1 MNFLGWLCLTV
12 LWIAVLALLG
22 RIMSRDP
29 PERQTGVFYGD
40 GSILP
45 HRALPWVTVG
55 ARVARRLRA
64 GDRVEFEIAPRTGE
78 ARRIRVY
85 RRAE

>member
-1 MNFLGWLCLTV
+1 MSFLAWLGV
-12 LWIAVLALLG
+12 AIFWIAVLALLG

-45 HRALPWVTVG
+45 HRALPFVPVG
-55 ARVARRLRA
+55 ARTSRRLRA